1 MLGPKR
7 ARLFGRNAGRG
18 GLAVSRRRPLN
29 TELLCG
35 AALLLS
41 IGAGSGAAQAQQAE
55 DGSILLDI
63 VQVEARR
70 YDEDALNVPISLSVV
85 SGAQL
90 ESERVSVM
98 EDLSDRVPNLIIPNY
113 GDDPRTAQ
121 PIIRGVGT
129 LSTLLS
135 PDNSTAPTIIDG
147 VPMPAFAANAQLLDI
162 GQVEVLRGPQGTLF
176 GRNSTG
182 GAINVISVL
191 PDATAGGMLI
201 TEAGLDSA
209 LKGEM
214 TFAAPISENLYSRFS
229 ARYQKRGAY
238 VTNDHPGESDIGAMD
253 VGAFKSSW
261 RWLPSLGTEIRVNL
275 GYEKYRGDTGYPYLL
290 QGSNAYQQTPV
301 FERDL
306 MYLTINGSREFE
318 HFALKTVTGVT
329 YYDIYNWTDN
339 SDGYVNSATFGA
351 YGMPVPVSAY
361 TFDGDVNVTGQ
372 RETQLYQ
379 EVRLQSLDDAVT
391 KWVLGGVLSYND
403 FTENA
408 TGSSSMSAS
417 INGTRDVNLK
427 GTSAAVFFDVAQPFA
442 ERFEIGFGARY
453 THERKSIDATY
464 LSNGFPGTVA
474 AFAQDA
480 SRNFDLLSGRLSLS
494 YKLTDDSLIYASLSR
509 GTKAGGYPRFTGN
522 AAIGLPEEGYDAT
535 TVWAYELGGK
545 ARIRETG
552 TSFTLAAFYNDVSD
566 EAIFGYDPLTA
577 TFPIENFDLE
587 TYGIEGQVQ
596 QELGHGFGLSAGFA
610 LTHAE
615 ITGVPVDSVLPA
627 EVGNNVPNVPL
638 FSANVRVTYEGSA
651 GFLGFDPNARLAGYL
666 AYRYVGERPADT
678 ANTFDLAPQNIIDAR
693 IGVKSGK
700 TEVYA
705 YGENLVGEL
714 LEQQGANMTGSINS
728 VVVSRG
734 RVLGLGV
741 STVF

>member
-1 MLGPKR
+1 M
-7 ARLFGRNAGRG
+7 AAAVQGRSC
-18 GLAVSRRRPLN
+18 LHLH
-29 TELLCG
+29 LLCG
-35 AALLLS
+35 VAVILS
-41 IGAGSGAAQAQQAE
+41 MGAGSARAQQLAE
-55 DGSILLDI
+55 DGSILLD
-63 VQVEARR
+63 VVSVEARR
-70 YDEDALNVPISLSVV
+70 YGEDALSVPISLSVV

-98 EDLSDRVPNLIIPNY
+98 EDLSDRVPNLLIPNY

-121 PIIRGVGT
+121 PIIRGIGT
-129 LSTLLS
+129 LSTMLS

-191 PDATAGGMLI
+191 PDGKPGGMLI
-201 TEAGLDSA
+201 TEVGTDSA

-214 TFAAPISENLYSRFS
+214 SFGGAITDTLYSRFS
-229 ARYQKRGAY
+229 ARYQRRGAY
-238 VTNDHPGESDIGAMD
+238 VTNDHPGADDIGAMD

-261 RWLPSLGTEIRVNL
+261 RWLPSLGTEIRVTA
-275 GYEKYRGDTGYPYLL
+275 GYEKYNGDTGYPYLL
-290 QGSNAYQQTPV
+290 RDNNAYQQTPV

-306 MYLTINGSREFE
+306 MYLTVNGSHDFE
-318 HFALKTVTGVT
+318 HFTLKTVTGVT

-361 TFDGDVNVTGQ
+361 TFDGDYNVTGQ

-379 EVRLQSLDDAVT
+379 EVRLQSLENALT
-391 KWVLGGVLSYND
+391 KWVLGGVISYND
-403 FTENA
+403 FTENVY
-408 TGSSSMSAS
+408 GSSSMSAS

-427 GTSAAVFFDVAQPFA
+427 GTSAALFFDVAQPFA
-442 ERFEIGFGARY
+442 ERFEIGFGMRY
-453 THERKSIDATY
+453 THDRKSIDATY

-474 AFAQDA
+474 AYAQDA
-480 SRNFDLLSGRLSLS
+480 ARNFDLLSGRLSLS
-494 YKLTDDSLIYASLSR
+494 YKLTDDSLIYASLNR

-522 AAIGLPEEGYDAT
+522 AAIGEPEQGYDAT
-535 TVWAYELGGK
+535 TVWAYELGTK

-552 TSFTLAAFYNDVSD
+552 TSFSAALFYNDVSD
-566 EAIFGYDPLTA
+566 EAIFGYDALTA
-577 TFPIENFDLE
+577 SFPIENFDLK
-587 TYGIEGQVQ
+587 TYGVEGEVQ
-596 QELGHGFGLSAGFA
+596 QELAHGFGLSAGFA

-615 ITGVPVDSVLPA
+615 ITGVPLNSVLPA
-627 EVGNNVPNVPL
+627 TVGNEVPNVPL
-638 FSANVRVTYEGSA
+638 WSGNIRLTYQGQT
-651 GFLGFDPNARLAGYL
+651 GFMGFDAARLNGYL
-666 AYRYVGERPADT
+666 AYRYVGERAGDT
-678 ANTFDLAPQNIIDAR
+678 ANTFDLDPQHIIDAR
-693 IGVKSGK
+693 LGVKTGRM
-700 TEVYA
+700 EVYA

-728 VVVSRG
+728 VLVSRG

-741 STVF
+741 ATTF